1 MKKIFLS
8 FVAASSILAAG
19 CGSMNS
25 TQVIN
30 AANDIL
36 NSANGGNVSNT
47 EIISGLKEAL
57 TVGIGNGANNASALD
72 GFWKNPQIKIP
83 LPTEAQKVENT
94 LRQIGLG
101 SEVDKAL
108 LAINRGA
115 EDAAKSAKPIFV
127 NAIKQ
132 MTFQDAIAIL
142 KNDNKQAATDFLKKV
157 TTTQLTSAFRPVLSK
172 SLEKTLATKYYGDI
186 VKEYNKVPLV
196 QNKLN
201 PDLTDFVT
209 EKALDGL
216 FFLVAKEEEKIRKDP
231 LARVSALL
239 KKVFALQDPG
249 AKNNSTKPAG
259 TTKPAA
265 QPSKPPVNT
274 RN

>member
-1 MKKIFLS
+1 MKKILLGFG
-8 FVAASSILAAG
+8 AAISMVMAS
-19 CGSMNS
+19 CGGMTS
-25 TQVIN
+25 TQVMD
-30 AANDIL
+30 AANEIL
-36 NSANGGNVSNT
+36 NSANGGSVSQT
-47 EIISGLKEAL
+47 EIIGGLKEAL
-57 TVGIGNGANNASALD
+57 TVGIGNGANLASKTD

-132 MTFQDAIAIL
+132 MTFQDAMAIL

-157 TTTQLTSAFRPVLSK
+157 TTTQLTAAFKPVMQQ

-201 PDLTDFVT
+201 PDLSDFVT
-209 EKALDGL
+209 QKALDGL
-216 FFLVAKEEEKIRKDP
+216 FFMVAKEEEKIRKDP
-231 LARVSALL
+231 LARVSSLL

-249 AKNNSTKPAG
+249 ASNTKPTG
-259 TTKPAA
+259 GTKPAA
-265 QPSKPPVNT
+265 QPAKPPVKT